1 MTRSIENLTHRIE
14 QLSAHR
20 DLLLARQRQADRK
33 RREREALEIGLW
45 IIRNRP
51 EFMPHLREMMKKGP
65 NDRSSISPE
74 SHPSR
79 AAES

>member
-1 MTRSIENLTHRIE
+1 MTKTIENITHKLE

-45 IIRNRP
+45 IMRNRP
-51 EFMPHLREMMKKGP
+51 EFIPRIQELMKRGL
-65 NDRSSISPE
+65 DDQSSISPE